1 MEGRRGVSRRGRRV
15 ERGKRTRAGAIVMT
29 MLAIGA
35 AVVVGAVLIG
45 LFAAAR
51 YYDGLTQ
58 LDELQARQQPQNSR
72 IYASD
77 GTLLTVIASSENRT
91 QVPLTQISPWLPAAT
106 IAIEDR
112 RFYQHH
118 GVDWKAVGR
127 AAVKNLKAGKVEE
140 GGSTLTQQLVRNMFP
155 QITNEVTMKRKLN
168 EALVAQELEKK
179 YSKQWILEQYLNT
192 VPYGHFAYGAEAAA
206 QIYFSRKAA
215 DLTIPQAA
223 LLAGLP
229 QAPSRYDPFVD
240 PKAARDRR
248 QEVLQA
254 MLDQGVITQAQ
265 FLAASATK
273 LGLKRGTLFGKK
285 TEPYVEQYVRTQLEN
300 DSEFGSQAV
309 VGGGLRVTTTI
320 EPKLQKLAYRAM
332 RGVLRLP
339 PCPGKP
345 TGSCDPAA
353 ALVSIRPSTGAIVAM
368 ASTSSFK
375 NTQFNFAQGQRQP
388 GSTFKPFTL
397 AAAIEAGINPKTT
410 RYESAPFTITRNDQ
424 WGQIYGPWNVHTAEG
439 GYSGGITLEQ
449 ATVKSDNTVFAQLI
463 LDVGPQEVKDVAQ
476 RMGVNQSPLAAVPS
490 LTLGS
495 NAVTPL
501 EMASAYASF
510 ASGGVYHKPRIISKI
525 TFADS
530 NRVVKVKS
538 KGKRVMADGVAAEVT
553 RILGENIRF
562 GTGTKAHLDDDR
574 PEAGKT
580 GTTDNIRDAWFC
592 GYTPDL
598 ATCVWIGYPI
608 SEKYPLH
615 GVEGVGTVY
624 GGTLPA
630 AIWHG
635 YMEGALAHTP
645 PHDWPTP
652 KNPPD
657 YISNFRSEFTQRAI
671 VIVPPAP
678 TTKKSKGDKAHG
690 GGAAGG
696 GKAGGG
702 GNGKGGGGGNGN

>member
-1 MEGRRGVSRRGRRV
+1 
-15 ERGKRTRAGAIVMT
+15 
-29 MLAIGA
+29 
-35 AVVVGAVLIG
+35 
-45 LFAAAR
+45 
-51 YYDGLTQ
+51 
-58 LDELQARQQPQNSR
+58 
-72 IYASD
+72 
-77 GTLLTVIASSENRT
+77 
-91 QVPLTQISPWLPAAT
+91 
-106 IAIEDR
+106 
-112 RFYQHH
+112 
-118 GVDWKAVGR
+118 
-127 AAVKNLKAGKVEE
+127 
-140 GGSTLTQQLVRNMFP
+140 
-155 QITNEVTMKRKLN
+155 
-168 EALVAQELEKK
+168 
-179 YSKQWILEQYLNT
+179 
-192 VPYGHFAYGAEAAA
+192 
-206 QIYFSRKAA
+206 
-215 DLTIPQAA
+215 
-223 LLAGLP
+223 
-229 QAPSRYDPFVD
+229 
-240 PKAARDRR
+240 
-248 QEVLQA
+248 
-254 MLDQGVITQAQ
+254 
-265 FLAASATK
+265 
-273 LGLKRGTLFGKK
+273 
-285 TEPYVEQYVRTQLEN
+285 
-300 DSEFGSQAV
+300 
-309 VGGGLRVTTTI
+309 
-320 EPKLQKLAYRAM
+320 
-332 RGVLRLP
+332 
-339 PCPGKP
+339 
-345 TGSCDPAA
+345 
-353 ALVSIRPSTGAIVAM
+353 M

-410 RYESAPFTITRNDQ
+410 RYLSAPFTITRNDQ

-439 GYSGGITLEQ
+439 GYSGPITLEQ

-476 RMGVNQSPLAAVPS
+476 RMGINQSPLAAVPS

-495 NAVTPL
+495 NSVTPL

-530 NRVVKVKS
+530 KRVVKVTS

-562 GTGTKAHLDDDR
+562 GTGTRAHLADDR

-615 GVEGVGTVY
+615 DVEGVGTVY

-635 YMEGALAHTP
+635 FMEGALAHTA

-652 KNPPD
+652 KNAPD

-671 VIVPPAP
+671 VIVPPTP
-678 TTKKSKGDKAHG
+678 DKKKPKGDKAHG

-696 GKAGGG
+696 GGAGGG
-702 GNGKGGGGGNGN
+702 GAGGGNGN

>member
-1 MEGRRGVSRRGRRV
+1 MEGRRGVYRRVRRTSRGRRT
-15 ERGKRTRAGAIVMT
+15 RTSAILVTVLVTGLIVAAGAI
-29 MLAIGA
+29 
-35 AVVVGAVLIG
+35 LIG
-45 LFAAAR
+45 VFAAAR

-91 QVPLTQISPWLPAAT
+91 QVPLTQISPWLPKAT

-127 AAVKNLKAGKVEE
+127 AAVKNVKAGKVEE
-140 GGSTLTQQLVRNMFP
+140 GGSTLTQQLVRNIFP
-155 QITNEVTMKRKLN
+155 QITSEVTMKRKLN
-168 EALVAQELEKK
+168 EALVAQELEKR

-248 QEVLQA
+248 AEVLQA

-265 FLAASATK
+265 FAAASASK

-300 DSEFGSQAV
+300 DSDFGAQAV

-320 EPKLQKLAYRAM
+320 EPRLQKLAYKAM

-339 PCPGKP
+339 PCPRAP

-397 AAAIEAGINPKTT
+397 AAAIEAGINPNTT
-410 RYESAPFTITRNDQ
+410 YYQSAPFTIDRNDQ
-424 WGQIYGPWNVHTAEG
+424 WGQIYGPWKVHTAEG
-439 GYSGGITLEQ
+439 GYSGRISLER

-463 LDVGPQEVKDVAQ
+463 LDVGPEEVKDVAQ

-510 ASGGVYHKPRIISKI
+510 AAQGVYHKPRIISKI

-538 KGKRVMADGVAAEVT
+538 KGKRVMSDGVAAEVT
-553 RILGENIRF
+553 RILGENIRV
-562 GTGTKAHLDDDR
+562 GTGTRAHLADDR

-598 ATCVWIGYPI
+598 ATCVWIGYPV

-630 AIWHG
+630 QIWHG
-635 YMEGALAHTP
+635 FMEGALSHTAA
-645 PHDWPTP
+645 HDWPKP
-652 KNPPD
+652 KNPPH
-657 YISNFRSEFTQRAI
+657 YIPNFSSEFTQRA
-671 VIVPPAP
+671 VVVLPPA
-678 TTKKSKGDKAHG
+678 TTDKKKKKSGKGDKSHG

-696 GKAGGG
+696 
-702 GNGKGGGGGNGN
+702 KGDGGGNGN

>member
-15 ERGKRTRAGAIVMT
+15 QRGRRTRAGTIV
-29 MLAIGA
+29 
-35 AVVVGAVLIG
+35 AVILVTGLVVTGGAVLIG
-45 LFAAAR
+45 IFAAAR
-51 YYDGLTQ
+51 YYNGLTQ
-58 LDELQARQQPQNSR
+58 LDELQARQQPQNSS

-77 GTLLTVIASSENRT
+77 GSLLTVFASSENRQ
-91 QVPLTQISPWLPAAT
+91 QVPLSRISPWLPKAT

-112 RFYQHH
+112 RFYEHH

-140 GGSTLTQQLVRNMFP
+140 GGSTLTQQLVRNIFP
-155 QITNEVTMKRKLN
+155 QITNEVTFKRKLN
-168 EALVAQELEKK
+168 EALVAEELEKK

-215 DLTIPQAA
+215 DLTIAQAA

-240 PKAARDRR
+240 PRAARDRR
-248 QEVLQA
+248 AEVLQA

-265 FLAASATK
+265 FAAASASK

-285 TEPYVEQYVRTQLEN
+285 TEPYVEQYVRAQLEN
-300 DSEFGSQAV
+300 DSEFGARAV

-320 EPKLQKLAYRAM
+320 EPRLQKLAYKAM
-332 RGVLRLP
+332 RGILRLP
-339 PCPGKP
+339 PCPGAP

-397 AAAIEAGINPKTT
+397 AAAIEAGINPKSTY
-410 RYESAPFTITRNDQ
+410 YESAPFTIDKNDQ
-424 WGQIYGPWNVHTAEG
+424 WGQIYGPWTVHTAEG
-439 GYSGGITLEQ
+439 GYSGRISVEQ

-463 LDVGPQEVKDVAQ
+463 LDVGPDEVKNVAQ
-476 RMGVNQSPLAAVPS
+476 RMGVNQSPLEAVPS

-510 ASGGVYHKPRIISKI
+510 AAQGVYHKPRIISKI

-538 KGKRVMADGVAAEVT
+538 KGKRVMSDGVAAEVT

-580 GTTDNIRDAWFC
+580 GTTDDIRDAWFC

-615 GVEGVGTVY
+615 DVEGVGTVY

-630 AIWHG
+630 MIWHG

-645 PHDWPTP
+645 PHDWAPP
-652 KNPPD
+652 KNPPQF
-657 YISNFRSEFTQRAI
+657 IPNFTSEFTQRAV
-671 VIVPPAP
+671 VIAP
-678 TTKKSKGDKAHG
+678 TPPPDKKKTKKGAAHT

-696 GKAGGG
+696 GNGK
-702 GNGKGGGGGNGN
+702 GNGKGGGNGK